1 MSTDDTTPTPRF
13 PEVKSRLSNL
23 SMPVV
28 MLAQASADMR
38 RAGVPEEDR
47 QEFNELPLL
56 RDPDEMRA
64 AIAEWVT
71 VQ

>member
-13 PEVKSRLSNL
+13 PKVKSRLSHL
-23 SMPVV
+23 TLPVV

-38 RAGVPEEDR
+38 RAGVPEEAR
-47 QEFNELPLL
+47 QECNELPLL

-64 AIAEWVT
+64 VIAEWVT
-71 VQ
+71 VL